1 MDFGRADGVCNKE
14 KQTKNKQT
22 KKKPQSPTKATLKSP
37 EMKV

>member
-14 KQTKNKQT
+14 KQTKNEQ
-22 KKKPQSPTKATLKSP
+22 KKPQSPTKATLKSP